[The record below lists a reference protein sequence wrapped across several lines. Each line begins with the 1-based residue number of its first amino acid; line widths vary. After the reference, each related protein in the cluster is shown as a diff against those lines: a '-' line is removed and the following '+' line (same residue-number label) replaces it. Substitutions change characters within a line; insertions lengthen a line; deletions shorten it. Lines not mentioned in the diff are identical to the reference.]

1 MIRAST
7 AAIASTVLA
16 RLLAST
22 QTPQAVP
29 ARPSAPPAQAG
40 HAGLRQ
46 YQVLQSRTEPAQ
58 LTLRLG
64 RR

>member
-16 RLLAST
+16 RHLACKQT
-22 QTPQAVP
+22 QQA
-29 ARPSAPPAQAG
+29 ALAMPSAQVG
-40 HAGLRQ
+40 SAGLRQ
-46 YQVLQSRTEPAQ
+46 YQVLQSRSEPAQ
-58 LTLRLG
+58 LTLKLG

>member
-16 RLLAST
+16 RHLASK
-22 QTPQAVP
+22 QTPQAAP
-29 ARPSAPPAQAG
+29 AMPSAQAG
-40 HAGLRQ
+40 SAGLRQ
-46 YQVLQSRTEPAQ
+46 YQVLQSRSEPAQ
-58 LTLRLG
+58 LTLKLG